1 MNLAISFLN
10 FVHHACTAQLLSLK
24 SAVHQPL
31 KALPSGEL
39 KHPPTQVNH
48 NQGGGGG
55 VADTAKYVTLLSS
68 LLHISDIVCALLH
81 LTRVPTYP
89 SYVF

>member
-1 MNLAISFLN
+1 M
-10 FVHHACTAQLLSLK
+10 HHACTAQLLSFK

-39 KHPPTQVNH
+39 KHPPAQVNH

-55 VADTAKYVTLLSS
+55 VADTVKYVTLLLLS
-68 LLHISDIVCALLH
+68 LLHISNIVRALLH